1 MREPSRRFVVLTGG
15 PGAGKTSVIEA
26 LGAAGHRCSAEAGRA
41 IIRQQVAIDGAA
53 LPWRDRALYAEVMLS
68 WELRA
73 LDAQA
78 EGSGPVFF
86 DRGLPDI
93 VGYLRLEGL
102 PVPEH
107 VLRAAQDRRYARK
120 VFLFP
125 PWPEIF
131 TGDAER
137 KQTPEVAAATCRAMA
152 EIYSELGYELIAV
165 PRAGVAERT
174 RFILAACQALC

>member
-1 MREPSRRFVVLTGG
+1 
-15 PGAGKTSVIEA
+15 
-26 LGAAGHRCSAEAGRA
+26 
-41 IIRQQVAIDGAA
+41 
-53 LPWRDRALYAEVMLS
+53 MLS
-68 WELRA
+68 WELGA
-73 LDAQA
+73 FEAQA
-78 EGSGPVFF
+78 EASGPVFF

-137 KQTPEVAAATCRAMA
+137 KQTAEVAAATGRVMA
-152 EIYSELGYELIAV
+152 ETYSELGYELIEV
-165 PRAGVAERT
+165 PRADIAERA
-174 RFILAACQALC
+174 RFILAARQALC

>member
-1 MREPSRRFVVLTGG
+1 MRNDRFVVLTGG
-15 PGAGKTSVIEA
+15 PGAGKTSVIEV
-26 LGAAGHRCSAEAGRA
+26 LRAAGHRCSAEAGRA
-41 IIRQQVAIDGAA
+41 IIRQQMEIDGAA
-53 LPWRDRALYAEVMLS
+53 LPWRDRALYAELMLS

-78 EGSGPVFF
+78 EGSGSVFF

-102 PVPEH
+102 PVPAH
-107 VLRAAQDRRYARK
+107 ILKAAQGQRYAQR

-131 TGDAER
+131 TGDSER
-137 KQTPEVAAATCRAMA
+137 KQTAEVAAATCRAMA
-152 EIYSELGYELIAV
+152 ATYSELGYDLIEV
-165 PRAGVAERT
+165 PRAGVAERA
-174 RFILAACQALC
+174 RFIMAACRALC

>member
-1 MREPSRRFVVLTGG
+1 LR
-15 PGAGKTSVIEA
+15 
-26 LGAAGHRCSAEAGRA
+26 AAGHRSSAEAGRA
-41 IIRQQVAIDGAA
+41 IIRQQMEIDGPA
-53 LPWRDRALYAEVMLS
+53 LPWRDRALYAELMLS

-73 LDAQA
+73 MEAQKD
-78 EGSGPVFF
+78 GPDPVFF

-107 VLRAAQDRRYARK
+107 ILRAAQDRRYARQI
-120 VFLFP
+120 FLFP

-137 KQTPEVAAATCRAMA
+137 KQTAEVAAATCRVMA
-152 EIYSELGYELIAV
+152 ETYSELGYELIEV
-165 PRAGVAERT
+165 PRAGVAERA

>member
-1 MREPSRRFVVLTGG
+1 MSGRDNHFTVFTGG

-26 LGAAGHRCSAEAGRA
+26 LRAAGHRCAAEAGRA
-41 IIRQQVAIDGAA
+41 IIRQQVPIDGAA

-68 WELRA
+68 WELRTFE
-73 LDAQA
+73 AQA
-78 EGSGPVFF
+78 ETRGPVFF

-107 VLRAAQDRRYARK
+107 VLRTAQDRRYAPR

-137 KQTPEVAAATCRAMA
+137 KQTPEVAAATCRVMA
-152 EIYSELGYELIAV
+152 ETYSELGYELIEV
-165 PRAGVAERT
+165 PRADIAERT
-174 RFILAACQALC
+174 RFILAACETLC

>member
-1 MREPSRRFVVLTGG
+1 MSARNNHFTAFTGG

-73 LDAQA
+73 FEAQA
-78 EGSGPVFF
+78 EASGPVFF

-102 PVPEH
+102 PVSAH
-107 VLRAAQDRRYARK
+107 VLKAAQDRRYARK

-131 TGDAER
+131 SGDAER
-137 KQTPEVAAATCRAMA
+137 KQTAEVAAATCRVMA
-152 EIYSELGYELIAV
+152 EIYSELGYELIEV
-165 PRAGVAERT
+165 PRVSVAERA
-174 RFILAACQALC
+174 RFILAACRALC

>member
-1 MREPSRRFVVLTGG
+1 MNALSNHFTVLTGG

-26 LGAAGHRCSAEAGRA
+26 LRAAGHRCSPEAGRA
-41 IIRQQVAIDGAA
+41 IIRQQVEVDGPA
-53 LPWRDRALYAEVMLS
+53 LPWRDRTLYAELMLS

-73 LDAQA
+73 LDVQTEA
-78 EGSGPVFF
+78 SGPVFF

-102 PVPEH
+102 PVPAH
-107 VLRAAQDRRYARK
+107 ILKAAQNRRYARQ

-137 KQTPEVAAATCRAMA
+137 KQTAEVAAATCRVMT
-152 EIYSELGYELIAV
+152 ETYGELGYELIEV
-165 PRAGVAERT
+165 PRADVAERS
-174 RFILAACQALC
+174 RFILAACRALC